1 MIQKHEEEKKEVE
14 VAHVEEITEFNN
26 YWDQKMTEYQ
36 QEAEKVE
43 EDLMQKHQA
52 EAAEF
57 EEEIEK
63 SLGYRQKDS
72 AELMNLRKIEE
83 SLAKQED
90 YL

>member
-43 EDLMQKHQA
+43 EDLMQKH
-52 EAAEF
+52 
-57 EEEIEK
+57 
-63 SLGYRQKDS
+63 
-72 AELMNLRKIEE
+72 
-83 SLAKQED
+83 
-90 YL
+90 